1 MNVAMIGLA
10 FNVVLNDTSYSE
22 LPAIVT
28 PKASEINNLT
38 DEIFPSL
45 SLAGAESTRPQ
56 DA

>member
-45 SLAGAESTRPQ
+45 SLAGAELTRAE
-56 DA
+56 DV